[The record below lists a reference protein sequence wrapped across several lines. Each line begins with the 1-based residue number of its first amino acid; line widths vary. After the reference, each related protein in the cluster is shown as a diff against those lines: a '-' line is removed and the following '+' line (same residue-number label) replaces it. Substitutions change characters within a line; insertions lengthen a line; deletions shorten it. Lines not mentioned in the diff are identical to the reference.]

1 MALAAL
7 RRWLP
12 KASWPGLLVKPETV
26 LRWQRELV
34 RRRWAAYGRRRPMGR
49 PPLKEDVRALIV
61 RMAKE
66 NPGWGYVRIRG
77 ELLKLGHRVAATT
90 IRSVLIRA
98 RVPPAG
104 RRGGLSWKQF
114 LAAHAQSLIATDFL
128 TVDTIFFKRLY
139 VLFFLH
145 LATRRVVAAIS
156 TAEPN
161 DAWVAQPARNLS
173 MQLQDE
179 GLELKFVIHDRD
191 RKYSRAFD
199 AVLAADGAEVI
210 VTPLLAPTANALRSA
225 GWARYAASAWTGW

>member
-173 MQLQDE
+173 MQLQAR
-179 GLELKFVIHDRD
+179 IHRP
-191 RKYSRAFD
+191 
-199 AVLAADGAEVI
+199 GAI
-210 VTPLLAPTANALRSA
+210 GCLC
-225 GWARYAASAWTGW
+225 